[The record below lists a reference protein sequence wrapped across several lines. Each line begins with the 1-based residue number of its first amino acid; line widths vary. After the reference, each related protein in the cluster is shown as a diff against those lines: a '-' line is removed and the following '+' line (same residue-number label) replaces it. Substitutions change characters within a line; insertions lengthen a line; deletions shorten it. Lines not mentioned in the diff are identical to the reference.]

1 VNSLDSLRAAFADRY
16 TIEREIGRG
25 GMATVYLADDLRHHR
40 EVAIKVFRPELAAA
54 LGSERFLR
62 EVEITASLNHP
73 HILPLLDSGRAVV
86 PPLRDTE
93 MGTGGEAFLYYVMPY
108 VEGET
113 LRERLKRE
121 GQLPL
126 DDAVQIAREVA
137 AALSYA
143 HSHDVIH
150 RDIKPENVL
159 LSAGEAVVADFGIAR
174 AISKAGG
181 EELTETGI
189 SVGTPVYMS
198 PEQASGA
205 KEVDARSDVYS
216 LGCVLYEMLSGEPP
230 FTGPTTQAVMARHAV
245 DPVPP
250 LRTVRETVPGAV
262 DAAIVRA
269 LAKVPADRYG
279 TVQQFSDALAS
290 APMAL
295 TPAAADVP
303 PAERSIAVLPFANM
317 SADPENEY
325 FSDGL
330 SEDLINALAKI
341 PDFRVAARTSAFSF
355 KGEQVD
361 ARAIGR
367 KLSVET
373 VLEGSVRKAGNRLR
387 ITAQLINAADG
398 YHVWSEQYDRVMAD
412 VFDVQDEITLA
423 IVDALKIEL
432 LVGEESA
439 VRKKHTA
446 NVEAYHLYLKGRYYW
461 NRSTTEAFRKAID
474 HFQRA
479 IDVDPTYALAY
490 AGMADAY
497 AGLGD
502 AGHSAVSPKE
512 AFSSARAAVQKAL
525 ELDDTLAEAHASL
538 GHLEIHEFAWSE
550 AQRAFKRAIELN
562 PNYATAYHTYAFSFA
577 ASGRLEEAIA
587 TLERAVELD
596 PVSLGIATNLGVL
609 FYFARRYDQAVEQYH
624 KVLDMDPSFARVYVT
639 LGSAY
644 AQMGRHEESVA
655 MFQKAIEL
663 SGDRSKI
670 AALGRAYALAGKKE
684 EALEIIEE
692 LQQLS
697 RKRYVTP
704 YAVALIYASMGEKD
718 EAFSWL
724 QRACEEG
731 VSDLIYMK
739 VDPFLDNLRSDPR
752 FSALMDSVGF
762 E

>member
-1 VNSLDSLRAAFADRY
+1 MGDPPERLQTALADRY
-16 TIEREIGRG
+16 RLECELGSG
-25 GMATVYLADDLRHHR
+25 GMATVYLAEDLRHHR

-73 HILPLLDSGRAVV
+73 HILPLLDSGQAVAG
-86 PPLRDTE
+86 PDLRP
-93 MGTGGEAFLYYVMPY
+93 GEPAAFLYYVMPY

-113 LRERLKRE
+113 LRERVKRE
-121 GQLPL
+121 RQLPL
-126 DDAVQIAREVA
+126 DDAVQITREVA
-137 AALSYA
+137 AALGYA
-143 HSHDVIH
+143 HSHGVIH

-216 LGCVLYEMLSGEPP
+216 LGCVLYEMLGGEPP
-230 FTGPTTQAVMARHAV
+230 FTGPTPQAVMARHAV

-250 LRTVRETVPGAV
+250 LRTVRETVPDAV

-279 TVQQFSDALAS
+279 TAQQFADALVCAS
-290 APMAL
+290 LARVPDAPVA
-295 TPAAADVP
+295 P
-303 PAERSIAVLPFANM
+303 PAEKSIAVLPFTNM

-355 KGEQVD
+355 KGEQLD
-361 ARAIGR
+361 ARTIGR

-373 VLEGSVRKAGNRLR
+373 VLEGSVRRAGTRLR

-432 LVGEESA
+432 LVGDETA
-439 VRKKHTA
+439 VKKKHTA
-446 NVEAYHLYLKGRYYW
+446 NVDAYHLYLKGRYYW
-461 NRSTTEAFRKAID
+461 NRSTTEAFKKAID
-474 HFQRA
+474 HFEMA
-479 IDVDPTYALAY
+479 IDIDPTYALAY

-497 AGLGD
+497 ASLGD
-502 AGHSAVSPKE
+502 AGHSAISPKE
-512 AFSSARAAVQKAL
+512 AFSSARKAVQEAL
-525 ELDDTLAEAHASL
+525 ALDDGLAEAHASL
-538 GHLEIHEFAWSE
+538 GHLEMHEFAWPE
-550 AQRAFKRAIELN
+550 AQRAFKRAIQLN
-562 PNYATAYHTYAFSFA
+562 PNYAMAYHFYAFSFA
-577 ASGRLEEAIA
+577 AAGRLEEAIA
-587 TLERAVELD
+587 TLEQGVELD
-596 PVSLGIATNLGVL
+596 PVSLGIATDLGVL
-609 FYFARRYDQAVEQYH
+609 LYFARRYDQAEEQYH

-644 AQMGRHEESVA
+644 AQMGRHEESIA
-655 MFQKAIEL
+655 MSQKAIEL
-663 SGDRSKI
+663 SGDRLKI
-670 AALGRAYALAGKKE
+670 AGLGRSYGMAGKKD
-684 EALEIIEE
+684 EAHEVIAE
-692 LQQLS
+692 LQQLA
-697 RKRYVTP
+697 RERYVTP
-704 YAVALIYASMGEKD
+704 YAISLIYASMGETD

-724 QRACEEG
+724 EKACEEG

-739 VDPFLDNLRSDPR
+739 VDPFLDNLRPDPR
-752 FSALMDSVGF
+752 FSDLMNSVGF